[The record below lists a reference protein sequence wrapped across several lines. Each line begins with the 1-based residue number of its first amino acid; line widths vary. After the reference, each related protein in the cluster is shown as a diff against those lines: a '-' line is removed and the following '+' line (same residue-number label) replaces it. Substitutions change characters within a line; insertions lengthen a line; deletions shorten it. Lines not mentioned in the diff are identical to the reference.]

1 MGGIEREQTRGLKR
15 GMDLRVYRY
24 QGGNSDSLRQNSER
38 RSLGKSRRIQNRRE
52 SRVEPFQ
59 NSSEQPKGK
68 EGTERERGMGDVNGT
83 SLFFIFWR
91 VMFCVCKE
99 CNHKSKKK

>member
-1 MGGIEREQTRGLKR
+1 VIAY
-15 GMDLRVYRY
+15 D
-24 QGGNSDSLRQNSER
+24 
-38 RSLGKSRRIQNRRE
+38 RIVNE
-52 SRVEPFQ
+52 EAWERVEEFRIGERVES
-59 NSSEQPKGK
+59 NHFKIALSNRKGRKEQR
-68 EGTERERGMGDVNGT
+68 ERERGMGDVNGT

>member
-91 VMFCVCKE
+91 VMFVYVK
-99 CNHKSKKK
+99 NVITNRKKK